1 LSSHEDHTIQSC
13 PEFFSL
19 TAKERRRRMKKLSC
33 FTCFSRGG
41 PCHDYQC
48 GRTREVPLDTV
59 CRACLETTR
68 AGESAPSH
76 LLCGLSHHVKPNEEE
91 LVRAFESWIPQLNL
105 RPPIP
110 EMCIN
115 PATSGVNRA
124 APTPRRIAIGPELA
138 TCNTVT
144 MPKPQTVTRPATLPL
159 THITTAT
166 DPSTQK
172 EPEIIDVRNVPLG
185 VASGMQAFTR
195 IQTGKLILPCLALVN
210 DKEAWTLPVP
220 DSC

>member
-19 TAKERRRRMKKLSC
+19 TAKERHRRMKKLSC

-41 PCHDYQC
+41 PCHNYQC
-48 GRTREVPLDTV
+48 GTIREVPLDTV

-76 LLCGLSHHVKPNEEE
+76 LLCGLSHHVKPDEEK
-91 LVRAFESWIPQLNL
+91 LARVYESWILRLNL
-105 RPPIP
+105 RSLIP

-124 APTPRRIAIGPELA
+124 APMPRRLALGPALA

-144 MPKPQTVTRPATLPL
+144 VPKPQTVTRPATLPL
-159 THITTAT
+159 KNMPIA
-166 DPSTQK
+166 S
-172 EPEIIDVRNVPLG
+172 IANVAIFYYRNL
-185 VASGMQAFTR
+185 SFFCFR
-195 IQTGKLILPCLALVN
+195 LKKKLN
-210 DKEAWTLPVP
+210 
-220 DSC
+220 